1 MLFYFPLHFNSLHQ
15 FLYTLNERTR
25 YFTVKEVAKRL
36 DVTEDWVRDLI
47 QLKQLKAVK
56 VGKWRV
62 DPEELKKFIQ
72 RRTNIK

>member
-1 MLFYFPLHFNSLHQ
+1 MDDISK
-15 FLYTLNERTR
+15 

-47 QLKQLKAVK
+47 QAKQLKAVK

-62 DPEELKKFIQ
+62 FQPYQ
-72 RRTNIK
+72 S

>member
-1 MLFYFPLHFNSLHQ
+1 MDEISK
-15 FLYTLNERTR
+15 
-25 YFTVKEVAKRL
+25 YFTVKKVAKRL

-47 QLKQLKAVK
+47 QSKQLKAVK

-72 RRTNIK
+72 DRTNIK

>member
-1 MLFYFPLHFNSLHQ
+1 MVDLKQ
-15 FLYTLNERTR
+15 

-36 DVTEDWVRDLI
+36 DVTEDWIRDLI
-47 QLKQLKAVK
+47 QAKQLKAVK
-56 VGKWRV
+56 VGKWRI

>member
-1 MLFYFPLHFNSLHQ
+1 MNDISKH
-15 FLYTLNERTR
+15 
-25 YFTVKEVAKRL
+25 FTVKEVAKRL

-72 RRTNIK
+72 KRTNIK

>member
-1 MLFYFPLHFNSLHQ
+1 MLDPTQKSNFMNDISK
-15 FLYTLNERTR
+15 

-47 QLKQLKAVK
+47 QSKQLKAVK

-62 DPEELKKFIQ
+62 DPAELKMFIQ
-72 RRTNIK
+72 ERTNIK

>member
-1 MLFYFPLHFNSLHQ
+1 MVDISK
-15 FLYTLNERTR
+15 

-47 QLKQLKAVK
+47 QSKQLKAVK

-62 DPEELKKFIQ
+62 DPEELKRFIHG
-72 RRTNIK
+72 RTNIK